1 MEVASNRISRLSVH
15 LYTNGRRA
23 THISLSLSHTHTRPY
38 LCVHILHQ
46 MFRTLYQRLKLTNV
60 LGRAARVLWNHL
72 SDGTDF
78 DEDDLMVT
86 LIRLLS
92 TLSGRE
98 LPDISSRQSS
108 DDNNNWFD
116 SGSYRFSSKWQSQAQ
131 KDLSLVVYNCAISTN
146 VAQFSG
152 WEQAEF
158 DGSLLRRKGS
168 KKDFGVT
175 LHFDKIMGNLGKE
188 LSSILCGLWKL
199 LNNQIRDDDA
209 YDFESNLKK
218 ATTVAAPAS
227 SPSDASTPPVS
238 QPPVEGGEALYG
250 EWDALL
256 VSMVLCGMCLRNAAK
271 NSQRR
276 NMFLGTALSI
286 MIPLVS

>member
-1 MEVASNRISRLSVH
+1 M
-15 LYTNGRRA
+15 
-23 THISLSLSHTHTRPY
+23 
-38 LCVHILHQ
+38 
-46 MFRTLYQRLKLTNV
+46 
-60 LGRAARVLWNHL
+60 
-72 SDGTDF
+72 
-78 DEDDLMVT
+78 
-86 LIRLLS
+86 
-92 TLSGRE
+92 
-98 LPDISSRQSS
+98 
-108 DDNNNWFD
+108 
-116 SGSYRFSSKWQSQAQ
+116 
-131 KDLSLVVYNCAISTN
+131 VYNCAISTN